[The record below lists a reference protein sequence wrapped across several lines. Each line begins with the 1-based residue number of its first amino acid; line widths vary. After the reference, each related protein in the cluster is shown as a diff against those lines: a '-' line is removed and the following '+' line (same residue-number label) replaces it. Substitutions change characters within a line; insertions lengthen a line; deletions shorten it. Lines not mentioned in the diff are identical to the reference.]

1 MSGKCEP
8 GYKVHYSHTAG
19 RFSVHSHF
27 SMVAPCNAL
36 RKKSWSL
43 AVTDIYL
50 SFIYHIPC
58 SLCLPVNSCGASKRY
73 HYQPLPRWSWKE
85 GEKKYAHEAWWS
97 KNNSSQERTAHAHTQ
112 TYKGGRNDAAVGKRR
127 EQVWP
132 TRSALCVWGLGLRG
146 RRGESGRNKRP
157 YKVHVDDY
165 EPEVC
170 KFTGGH
176 VPLFARQASVVCAND
191 HTSGRRRVFEL
202 IILKWSLIKFNMPLF
217 LVIITYTSKITH
229 LFSVKKSLKYTNS
242 TFNGYILL
250 NWVTLT

>member
-85 GEKKYAHEAWWS
+85 GEKSMHMKHGDL
-97 KNNSSQERTAHAHTQ
+97 KITQVRKGQHMPTHKHTR
-112 TYKGGRNDAAVGKRR
+112 GDGMMLLWAR
-127 EQVWP
+127 EESRCDQHV
-132 TRSALCVWGLGLRG
+132 ALCVWGLGLRG

-170 KFTGGH
+170 KSTGGH

-191 HTSGRRRVFEL
+191 HTSGRSRVFEFL
-202 IILKWSLIKFNMPLF
+202 ILKWSLIKFNMPLF
-217 LVIITYTSKITH
+217 LVIITYMSKITH

-250 NWVTLT
+250 N

>member
-85 GEKKYAHEAWWS
+85 GGEKSMHMKHGDL
-97 KNNSSQERTAHAHTQ
+97 KITQVRKGQHMPTHKHT
-112 TYKGGRNDAAVGKRR
+112 KGDGMMLLWAR
-127 EQVWP
+127 EESRCDQHV
-132 TRSALCVWGLGLRG
+132 ALCVCVGARTERKERG
-146 RRGESGRNKRP
+146 VRKKQKTLQSTCRWLW
-157 YKVHVDDY
+157 
-165 EPEVC
+165 
-170 KFTGGH
+170 TGSMQIH
-176 VPLFARQASVVCAND
+176 WRTC
-191 HTSGRRRVFEL
+191 
-202 IILKWSLIKFNMPLF
+202 SLIC
-217 LVIITYTSKITH
+217 TSSI
-229 LFSVKKSLKYTNS
+229 SSLCKWP
-242 TFNGYILL
+242 YI
-250 NWVTLT
+250 WA

>member
-1 MSGKCEP
+1 MDTYWGSRDTRQYSPYWEKRLENEFNKTWEMSGKCEP

-85 GEKKYAHEAWWS
+85 GGKKKYAHEAWWS

-132 TRSALCVWGLGLRG
+132 TCSSAVCGGSDWEE
-146 RRGESGRNKRP
+146 GEGSQEETK
-157 YKVHVDDY
+157 DL
-165 EPEVC
+165 
-170 KFTGGH
+170 T
-176 VPLFARQASVVCAND
+176 
-191 HTSGRRRVFEL
+191 
-202 IILKWSLIKFNMPLF
+202 
-217 LVIITYTSKITH
+217 
-229 LFSVKKSLKYTNS
+229 KYM
-242 TFNGYILL
+242 
-250 NWVTLT
+250 